1 MLVTLNHAPLD
12 RPVRS
17 DSLAALLDDVRA
29 QCPDDELIVSVAV
42 NGEVLTDAVLAERML
57 APLQL
62 SDQVDLETGPRERVV
77 AEALRAVAEQ
87 VAAAGDDQR
96 WAADRM
102 STGDFQG
109 GMQQIG
115 CLGQLLQTVSGTLQQ
130 SAALLRRDL
139 TLCVHE
145 GRTVAQHLA
154 GLSQQLQA
162 LRQALLSRDAVLLG
176 DMLHFDLPELC
187 ETWASVLRTLAEEAH
202 PAEKP

>member
-12 RPVRS
+12 RPVCS

-29 QCPDDELIVSVAV
+29 QCPDDELIVSIAV
-42 NGEVLTDAVLAERML
+42 NGEVLTDAVLAERL
-57 APLQL
+57 PAPLQPR
-62 SDQVDLETGPRERVV
+62 DQVDLETGPRGRVV

-102 STGDFQG
+102 SAGDFQG
-109 GMQQIG
+109 GMRQIG

-139 TLCVHE
+139 SLCIHE
-145 GRTVAQHLA
+145 GRTVAEHLA
-154 GLSQQLQA
+154 DLSQQLQA

-187 ETWASVLRTLAEEAH
+187 GTWAAVLRTLAEEAQ
-202 PAEKP
+202 PAERP